1 MVKKVIKKV
10 ASKKSKPVEKK
21 AKDKTKVVE
30 IDLNNSVQ
38 YIKVYPKYNPLRK

>member
-1 MVKKVIKKV
+1 MAKKKIVKKKGVKKE
-10 ASKKSKPVEKK
+10 PV
-21 AKDKTKVVE
+21 DKTKVVE

>member
-1 MVKKVIKKV
+1 MNKKKIVKKKVVKKE
-10 ASKKSKPVEKK
+10 PV
-21 AKDKTKVVE
+21 DKTKVVE